1 MKKALE
7 DYHVLKGEKVKAIM
21 VGTRRDD
28 PHGGKANMRIVDYRF

>member
-7 DYHVLKGEKVKAIM
+7 DYNELKGGSIKAIM

-28 PHGGKANMRIVDYRF
+28 PHGGILVSP